1 MTRIERRQARLS
13 QIRAQTL
20 EPSKGDHHMGGASNR
35 LAPTEAGVEARYIMA
50 SNQNQPVD
58 LGSAVV
64 NCFGAIHHDLYLVV
78 SFPSFASFLKLKVG
92 TFRTSSR
99 N

>member
-13 QIRAQTL
+13 LIRSQTL
-20 EPSKGDHHMGGASNR
+20 ENCTGDRQMGGESEG
-35 LAPTEAGVEARYIMA
+35 LSPTEAGVESRYVMA

-64 NCFGAIHHDLYLVV
+64 NCVGAIHHDLYLVV
-78 SFPSFASFLKLKVG
+78 SFRHPYLL
-92 TFRTSSR
+92 
-99 N
+99 